1 MCKGRG
7 DDSYLDRVAV
17 DKVERRLF
25 LSSVSNL
32 IMVGNRNFLG
42 GAVGEETD
50 PPLTHHTHLY

>member
-1 MCKGRG
+1 MSKMQPLWCEQCVRGGRG

-42 GAVGEETD
+42 GAVGED
-50 PPLTHHTHLY
+50 